1 MAQAL
6 CNLSQVNQSLMTGT
20 SAFDFLKHA
29 WQVMGIEISPAPT
42 GGAAVHC
49 YVINNPDGSPRWI
62 WPADV
67 ARPVFLK
74 FYHAGTWRS
83 RAYWWWVQLLFALRL
98 RGYTS
103 HQKLSFWYM
112 PASQPAVDPLQPWAL
127 FTGTVGPNRK
137 LVAWHHIAGQS
148 APVFS
153 KIMWGPAS
161 SNIMAQE
168 ARALQGIAGLPL
180 ADVQVPAVLQHQPQ
194 WLQLSDA
201 ASGMHP
207 APSQFGRL
215 PLAPMRQWL
224 LSGLQQKP
232 LQQTAF
238 FQQLEQSVAHLA
250 TLHDDRL
257 PASLL
262 HRQQMLLGQLRQL
275 ASPALA
281 FGPAH
286 GDCTP
291 WNLRTNGRQVALIDW
306 ELMIPEAPA
315 LYDLFHYEYQST
327 ILIGQGGYG
336 AIRRRLQRLVQLP
349 EWHSLLAVQQLDA
362 ALLEQLYLLHVSTY
376 YAQVYAAQP
385 QWHTQVH
392 WLLQAWNDALGYWLA
407 QHRVA
412 VPRPLL
418 IDDVAL
424 FLRKRPHAALK
435 LQPGAVAALPETSD
449 LDLCLAKADATALQ
463 HYLKQHALVAKVVA
477 SQRTNMLQLAAYLH
491 DGSTLHIDGIWQFKR
506 KSIDFLDTEAV
517 LQTAVDRK
525 AGIRQASNL
534 NDFLYTWLFYLL
546 NNARVPERY
555 RQRFYELPTDQQA
568 GLVQYVNEHAGTTAQ
583 HLVELLDP
591 TDMNKKRVMEWIAN
605 RAPNKGVQGKANT
618 VRYAKDSVWVW
629 WKPKGFVITFSG
641 VDGAGKSTVIEAT
654 RQRIEKIMR
663 RKVVVLR
670 HRPSLLPILSAWRY
684 GKVAAEA
691 KAASTLPRQ
700 GGNKSGL
707 GSLLRFGYYYAD
719 YVLGQFYIYLKYV
732 LRGYV
737 VMYDRYY
744 FDFIND
750 SLRSNIRL
758 PKSVTAA
765 GYRLLLKPR
774 LNFFLY
780 ASPAEI
786 LKRKQELNAETIEAL
801 TKQYLHLFSHL
812 KQRYQRSQYL
822 PVHNS
827 NLDHTLQVIFD
838 RIRTAA

>member
-1 MAQAL
+1 
-6 CNLSQVNQSLMTGT
+6 MTST

-29 WQVMGIEISPAPT
+29 WQAMGVQLSPTPT

-49 YVINNPDGSPRWI
+49 YVVNNADGSPRWI
-62 WPADV
+62 WPAD
-67 ARPVFLK
+67 AGRPDFLR
-74 FYHAGTWRS
+74 FYHTGTWRS
-83 RAYWWWVQLLFALRL
+83 MAYALWVRCLFLLRWRSRVA
-98 RGYTS
+98 
-103 HQKLSFWYM
+103 HQRISFWYV
-112 PASQPAVDPLQPWAL
+112 PANSHTADPLQPWAL

-137 LVAWHHIAGQS
+137 LVMWHYATGS
-148 APVFS
+148 ARAVFS
-153 KIMWGPAS
+153 KIVWGPAS
-161 SNIMAQE
+161 ATIMAQE

-180 ADVQVPAVLQHQPQ
+180 TDVQVPAVLNYQPQ

-201 ASGMHP
+201 APGMRP
-207 APSQFGRL
+207 APARFAKL
-215 PLAPMRQWL
+215 PQAPMRQWL
-224 LSGLQQKP
+224 LGNLRQQP
-232 LQQTAF
+232 LGHSRF
-238 FQQLEQSVAHLA
+238 FQQLETRMQQLSQL
-250 TLHDDRL
+250 TDDRL
-257 PASLL
+257 PVSLL
-262 HRQQMLLGQLRQL
+262 QRQAQLMSRLRSQHQ
-275 ASPALA
+275 ALVA

-286 GDCTP
+286 ADCTP
-291 WNLRTNGRQVALIDW
+291 WNLRMNRRQVAMIDW
-306 ELMIPEAPA
+306 ELMMEEAPA
-315 LYDLFHYEYQST
+315 LYDLFHYEYQSS
-327 ILIGQGGYG
+327 ILMGNGGYG
-336 AIRRRLQRLVQLP
+336 VIRKRLQRLLQQP
-349 EWHSLLAVQQLDA
+349 EWHSQLVA
-362 ALLEQLYLLHVSTY
+362 HQLNASLLEQLYLLHVSVY
-376 YAQVYAAQP
+376 YVQLYAAQP
-385 QWHTQVH
+385 KWHTQVQ
-392 WLLQAWNDALGYWLA
+392 WLLQAWNDALGYWLV
-407 QHRVA
+407 QHNMEA
-412 VPRPLL
+412 PRPLL

-435 LQPGAVAALPETSD
+435 LQPGLVAGLPETSD

-477 SQRTNMLQLAAYLH
+477 NQRTNMLQLAAYLH

-506 KSIDFLDTEAV
+506 KSIDFLDADSV

-555 RQRFYELPTDQQA
+555 RQRFYELPADQQA
-568 GLVQYVNEHAGTTAQ
+568 GLVKYVNEHAGTTTQ

-591 TDMNKKRVMEWIAN
+591 TDINKKRVMEWIAN

-684 GKVAAEA
+684 GKAAAEA

-700 GGNKSGL
+700 GDNKSGL

-719 YVLGQFYIYLKYV
+719 YVLGQFYIYIKYV